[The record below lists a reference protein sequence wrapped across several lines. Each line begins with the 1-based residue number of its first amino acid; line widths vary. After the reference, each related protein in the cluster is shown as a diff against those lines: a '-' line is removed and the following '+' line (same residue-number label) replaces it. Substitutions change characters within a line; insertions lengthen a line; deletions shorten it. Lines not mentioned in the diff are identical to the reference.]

1 MRALGELLK
10 AVDGEYAI
18 KTAQELVRIPSENP
32 PGREKDV
39 AEYILRE
46 LKRLKFDDIKISE
59 AEPDRPNIIAKLHG
73 RLGTRTLLLNGH
85 MDVVPAGSGWTVP
98 PYGGVIRDG
107 RLWGRGACDMKGG
120 LAAILAVAKA
130 YRDAALQPEGNILFT
145 FVVDEEMGGKKG
157 TGFLADRGLLKAD
170 MAIVAEPSN
179 FRLSVSE
186 GGVVWIKLIIH
197 GKQAHTINAK
207 AAINPIEKASKVIQ
221 ELQRLN
227 EKLQKFRHPKFGS
240 PVLSVNVIRGG
251 DKINLVPA
259 QCVLQAD
266 LRLPPG
272 IGISVKEAQAYIEQ
286 SLKELTIQDPLL
298 RMEMEFSVVAYPFE
312 QPEDTQIVDLLKSAT
327 KAVLGHEAEWWH
339 RGTGAI
345 LPKEDSDVFHLWT
358 KCRIPSVYFGPGEV
372 ELAHAVDES
381 IRIEEIV
388 QAAKIFTL
396 TAFMAVGG

>member
-1 MRALGELLK
+1 MCDLGKVLN

-46 LKRLKFDDIKISE
+46 LRRLGFDDVKILE
-59 AEPDRPNIIAKLHG
+59 AEPGRPNIIAKLHG
-73 RLGTRTLLLNGH
+73 RLGTRTLLFNGH

-98 PYGGVIRDG
+98 PYGGVIREG

-120 LAAILAVAKA
+120 LAAILTVAKT
-130 YRDAALQPEGNILFT
+130 YHDAALEPKGDILFT
-145 FVVDEEMGGKKG
+145 FVADEEMGGRKG

-186 GGVVWIKLIIH
+186 GGVVWIKLVVH

-207 AAINPIEKASKVIQ
+207 AAINPIEKTSKVIQ

-240 PVLSVNVIRGG
+240 PILSVNVIRGG
-251 DKINLVPA
+251 DKVNIVPA
-259 QCVLQAD
+259 QCELQAD

-272 IGISVKEAQAYIEQ
+272 IGISVEEVQQYVEG
-286 SLKELTIQDPLL
+286 SLEELAAQDPLL
-298 RMEMEFSVVAYPFE
+298 RVETEFRVVAYPFE
-312 QPEDTQIVDLLKSAT
+312 QPEDTQIVNLLKSAT
-327 KAVLGHEAEWWH
+327 KAVLGREAEWWH
-339 RGTGAI
+339 KGNSTV

-358 KCRIPSVYFGPGEV
+358 KCKIPSVYFGPGEV
-372 ELAHAVDES
+372 ELAHGVDES
-381 IRIEEIV
+381 IRTEEIV

-396 TAFMAVGG
+396 AAFLAVGG